1 MVLDS
6 LGLAIDNLPMLES
19 RAVVV
24 HVIGADTPLARL
36 EQLAVLRARLGQV
49 VPQRVVHYGR
59 WLEGPVLPSPDALVT
74 PRPGLGW
81 FVRPRAIP
89 GLDGFGRVIFHVWS
103 PAAMSWA
110 LMFAETME
118 GGAGP
123 ALVAVAADVDLS
135 SSPARLARWYAACEG
150 RNPPRFVCPSGLARR
165 RLIECGVPAEECV
178 VIRDSVD
185 FGALQRARET
195 ARRSRFGLGS
205 DDRVLLALPPAEPGM
220 GGYLA
225 AWSAMLLDKL
235 IERVRLL
242 ISRHGREAG
251 RLSRLVEACRH
262 GHVARFAPADTPLPE
277 LLALCDLVV
286 FLPESDA
293 PATNLS
299 WAMASG
305 RPIVASAV
313 PAVSEFLA
321 HGHNAWLAR
330 PGDPK
335 DTTRRLVQALE
346 RPADS
351 ATQANLARSQA
362 FKVFSRQRMV
372 EQYHKLYEN
381 LAVGRPLAEG
391 IVDAAVA
398 SP

>member
-1 MVLDS
+1 MFD
-6 LGLAIDNLPMLES
+6 S

-24 HVIGADTPLARL
+24 HAIGADTPLARL
-36 EQLAVLRARLGQV
+36 EQLAVVRARLGQA
-49 VPQRVVHYGR
+49 VPQRVVHYGG
-59 WLEGPVLPSPDALVT
+59 WLKGPNPPSPDALVT

-81 FVRPRAIP
+81 FVRPRAIA
-89 GLDGFGRVIFHVWS
+89 GLEGFSRVILHVWS
-103 PAAMSWA
+103 PAAIRWA

-118 GGAGP
+118 DGAVP
-123 ALVAVAADVDLS
+123 AAVVVIVDADLS
-135 SSPARLARWYAACEG
+135 YPPARLARWYAACSS

-165 RLIECGVPAEECV
+165 RLIECGVPTDDCV

-185 FGALQRARET
+185 FGVLQRARET
-195 ARRSRFGLGS
+195 ARRSRLGFGP

-235 IERVRLL
+235 VEGVRIV
-242 ISRHGREAG
+242 ISGDGREAA

-262 GHVARFAPADTPLPE
+262 RHVARFARAETPLPE

-293 PATNLS
+293 PPTNLS

-335 DTTRRLVQALE
+335 DTTRRLLQALE

-351 ATQANLARSQA
+351 AAQANLARSQA

-372 EQYHKLYEN
+372 EQYHTLYEN
-381 LAVGRPLAEG
+381 LAVGRPLAAG

-398 SP
+398 AP